1 MAVRFC
7 RAARQPSEGSR
18 RVPDS
23 RLLTALNEAERTQ
36 AHTRFALLQPYLE
49 SGVPLRQLAQVHG
62 VPLRTLQRW
71 LQHYRHHGLAGL
83 VRPPRKDR
91 GRRQIAPDLQRLI
104 EGLALQRPAPSIA
117 YVHRQVAAIATQ
129 QDWPVPSYAT
139 VYALVRS
146 LDPALVTLAHA
157 GPKVYSETY
166 DLLQRREASRPNELW
181 QADHTPLDI
190 WLLDEHGKPARP
202 WLTSIMDDYSRAI
215 AGYFLSFQAPSAI
228 QTALALRQAIWRK
241 PDAQWQIC
249 GIPETFYC
257 DHGSDFTSR
266 HLEQVSADLKMRL
279 VFSLPG
285 VPRGRGKIERFFET
299 VNQLF
304 LCAQPGYSPAGANI
318 PAPTLTLS
326 AFETRFRTFLLEDY
340 HTRHHSEIHM
350 APQARWA
357 AGGFL
362 PQFPDSLEQLDLLLL
377 TVAKTRRVQQDGI
390 RFAGQRYLDLTLAAY
405 VGEAVTIRYDPR
417 DIAEIR
423 VYHQDTFLCRAVCPE
438 LAGETIALKDL
449 IRARN
454 RRRRELRETLSDRA
468 ALVDALR
475 PSTPAPP
482 EAPPPDPTTEAA
494 APPLKRYYH
503 D

>member
-1 MAVRFC
+1 
-7 RAARQPSEGSR
+7 
-18 RVPDS
+18 
-23 RLLTALNEAERTQ
+23 LTAFSEADRSQ
-36 AHTRFALLQPYLE
+36 AHARFALLQPYLE
-49 SGVPLRQLAQVHG
+49 SGVPLRQLAHMHG

-71 LQHYRHHGLAGL
+71 LQHYREHGLAGL
-83 VRPPRKDR
+83 ARMPRKDR
-91 GRRQIAPDLQRLI
+91 GHRQLPPDLQRLI

-117 YVHRQVAAIATQ
+117 YVYRQAAAIATQ
-129 QDWPVPSYAT
+129 QGWPVPSYAT
-139 VYALVRS
+139 VYGVVRA

-157 GPKVYSETY
+157 GTKVYSETY

-190 WLLDEHGKPARP
+190 WLLDERGKPARP

-241 PDAQWQIC
+241 SDAQWQIC
-249 GIPETFYC
+249 GIPEIFYS

-266 HLEQVSADLKMRL
+266 HLEQVSADLKIRL

-285 VPRGRGKIERFFET
+285 APRGRGKIERFFAT

-304 LCAQPGYSPAGANI
+304 LCAQSGYCPAGARM
-318 PAPTLTLS
+318 PTPTLTLA
-326 AFETRFRTFLLEDY
+326 AFEPRFQAFLLEDY

-362 PQFPDSLEQLDLLLL
+362 PQLPDSLEQLDLLLL

-423 VYHQDTFLCRAVCPE
+423 VYHQDTFICRAVCQE

-454 RRRRELRETLSDRA
+454 RRRRELRETLSERA

-475 PSTPAPP
+475 PATPTPAATPAGEPTP
-482 EAPPPDPTTEAA
+482 EMP